1 MTSSESDYDSLLRE
15 SIGDDKK
22 TLRLKTLWRQKNEFS
37 ETTNQG
43 IFVAS
48 YPHKKRDIN
57 QLMNKKTLSRPYQ
70 MYPLPSFRLRTTT
83 PILGQ
88 VMRSS

>member
-1 MTSSESDYDSLLRE
+1 
-15 SIGDDKK
+15 
-22 TLRLKTLWRQKNEFS
+22 LKTFYDGQKNEFRF

-57 QLMNKKTLSRPYQ
+57 QLMNKTTLSRPYQ
-70 MYPLPSFRLRTTT
+70 MYPLQSFKPEKYNAYSGSSYDIIMTSESFSYRLR
-83 PILGQ
+83 
-88 VMRSS
+88 SK